1 LAAASYVNLGQL
13 FQLGNGVPKDYALA
27 RQWYE
32 KAAAGGRTFAMVQ
45 LGDFYRLRLGVPKD
59 LAQARKWYEAAAAA
73 GDAAGSKALDGM
85 KRR

>member
-1 LAAASYVNLGQL
+1 
-13 FQLGNGVPKDYALA
+13 
-27 RQWYE
+27 
-32 KAAAGGRTFAMVQ
+32 MVQ